1 MSGQDQEII
10 VNLNFPFFQ
19 EAYKGHP
26 PWDIGRPQQVFKNL
40 VESGRI
46 RGSVLDI
53 GCGTGE
59 NAIMFALRGL
69 EVWGVDFVPEAIRL
83 AHARAEQLGARVTF
97 VHADALHLDQLRRKF
112 DAVID
117 SGMFHTLSDEERPR
131 FIESLRQVLP
141 VGGLYFMLVFSDAEP
156 GTKGPRRISQQ
167 EIRDTFQLGWKV
179 ESIQPERFE
188 TTWNIAGAKAWFC
201 IVVRTA

>member
-1 MSGQDQEII
+1 MSGQDQGLID
-10 VNLNFPFFQ
+10 NPNFQFFQ
-19 EAYKGHP
+19 EAYRGHP

-40 VESGRI
+40 AESGRI
-46 RGSVLDI
+46 LGSILDI

-59 NAIMFALRGL
+59 NAILFAIRGL
-69 EVWGVDFVPEAIRL
+69 EVWGIDFVPEAIQL

-97 VHADALHLDQLRRKF
+97 VQADALHLDQLRRKF
-112 DAVID
+112 DVVID
-117 SGMFHTLSDEERPR
+117 SGLFHTLSDEARPR
-131 FIESLRQVLP
+131 LVESLRQVLQ

-167 EIRDTFQLGWKV
+167 EIRDTFQHGWKV

-188 TTWNIAGAKAWFC
+188 TTWNTVGAKAWFS
-201 IVVRTA
+201 IVVRTS